1 MIWNANSIQIF
12 VDNILVVQMNNKSS
26 EEEFR
31 NPHYLLLNIAM
42 GGSLGGS
49 VPDDF
54 NKDSMEIDFVRVYQ

>member
-1 MIWNANSIQIF
+1 
-12 VDNILVVQMNNKSS
+12 MNNKTS
-26 EEEFR
+26 EKEFR

-54 NKDSMEIDFVRVYQ
+54 KEDSMEIDL

>member
-12 VDNILVVQMNNKSS
+12 VDNILVVQMNNKTS

-54 NKDSMEIDFVRVYQ
+54 KEDSMEIDFVRVYQ

>member
-42 GGSLGGS
+42 GCTLGGS

-54 NKDSMEIDFVRVYQ
+54 NEDSMEIDFVRVYQ

>member
-1 MIWNANSIQIF
+1 MANKDLKNFLF

-42 GGSLGGS
+42 GAVL
-49 VPDDF
+49 VALF
-54 NKDSMEIDFVRVYQ
+54 QTILMKTLWR